1 VKFAPKSIAAK
12 LSVLVG
18 LIGLVS
24 LALHIFV
31 LSLLVNPL
39 FEDFTGAVVNQIKLL
54 KLTAEQTPVQTRFA
68 YVESLLSKDMAL
80 QKLIHKEE
88 FEERW
93 IPFLATSPIGMMK
106 DALPAN
112 IRLRLP
118 AKEIDEPRGTLYFD
132 FEIDK
137 ENWRIVYKAQPPVA
151 GLIGMIFGWL
161 GLIAT
166 GVSVSLVVGMRW
178 ITRPISQIAEQIN
191 LQSTQ
196 LTRITLPEK
205 SGPEMQS
212 LVHAF
217 NSLADTVKKADADR
231 LNMLAGLSHDL
242 RTPLTRMRL
251 RIETELFQQDTTDL
265 EQDIS
270 AMQKIVNQFMAYVHG
285 NSSSEL
291 GALKPVSDQIVTIAL
306 DYPQLTGQVR
316 LLFNDPDLQLPEIGF
331 RRILSN
337 LIENAIT
344 YGKAPFEVT
353 LRSRL
358 SNTEPEA
365 VLSVF
370 DRGAGM
376 TPEQF
381 AKARQPFVRLDS
393 SHDPEIGHCGLG
405 LAIADE
411 MAKQLGGRIDTGHI
425 GTSLFYVSF
434 IWPIKSFA

>member
-1 VKFAPKSIAAK
+1 VNFAPRSIAAK

-18 LIGLVS
+18 LIGLIS

-39 FEDFTGAVVNQIKLL
+39 FEDFTGAVVSQVKLL
-54 KLTAEQTPVQTRFA
+54 KLTAEKTPSESRFA
-68 YVESLLSKDMAL
+68 YIQSLLTKDMAL
-80 QKLIHKEE
+80 QKLARKEQ

-93 IPFLATSPIGMMK
+93 VPFLATSPIGMMK
-106 DALPAN
+106 QALPED

-118 AKEIDEPRGTLYFD
+118 PQSIDEPRGTLYFD

-137 ENWRIVYKAQPPVA
+137 ENWRIIYQAQPPVA

-178 ITRPISQIAEQIN
+178 ITRPISQIAEQMN
-191 LQSTQ
+191 LQSNQ
-196 LTRITLPEK
+196 LTRISLPEK

-212 LVHAF
+212 LVSAF
-217 NSLADTVKKADADR
+217 NTLADKVKKADTDR

-251 RIETELFQQDTTDL
+251 RIETEFFRHDMTHLD
-265 EQDIS
+265 QDIS
-270 AMQKIVNQFMAYVHG
+270 AMQKIVNQFMTYVHG

-291 GALKPVSDQIVTIAL
+291 GALKPVSDQIFTISL
-306 DYPQLTGQVR
+306 DYPQLTDQVR
-316 LLFNDPDLQLPEIGF
+316 LLFNDPDLQLPEVGL

-337 LIENAIT
+337 LIENAVT
-344 YGKAPFEVT
+344 YGKPPFEVT
-353 LRSRL
+353 LRSQAKIG
-358 SNTEPEA
+358 TPEA

-370 DRGAGM
+370 DRGDGM

-381 AKARQPFVRLDS
+381 ERARQPFVRLDS
-393 SHDPEIGHCGLG
+393 NHDPEIGHCGLG

-411 MAKQLGGRIDTGHI
+411 MAKQLGGRIEAGHI
-425 GTSLFYVSF
+425 DNSLFYVSF
-434 IWPIKSFA
+434 IWPTKATA